1 MQIQPS
7 LSRVADSSGDG
18 AVDSA
23 SSASTQGKRDGGY
36 PAHLSGCWRPA
47 NGPSVHIRPIAPDDS
62 ELIRDLM
69 QSLSFETR
77 YLRFMSAVKE
87 LSPQTVNRL
96 IRIDHRRDAA
106 LIALVNEQGIERAVG
121 VARYMLDDGGES
133 CEFAIVV
140 ADDWQG
146 LGLGHRLMTLLVDTA
161 AARGLQRMH
170 GEVLRINEPMLAFV
184 KELGFSA
191 SVSNDDRTIQ
201 RVERRIA

>member
-1 MQIQPS
+1 MVPG
-7 LSRVADSSGDG
+7 R
-18 AVDSA
+18 
-23 SSASTQGKRDGGY
+23 
-36 PAHLSGCWRPA
+36 RP
-47 NGPSVHIRPIAPDDS
+47 
-62 ELIRDLM
+62 
-69 QSLSFETR
+69 
-77 YLRFMSAVKE
+77 
-87 LSPQTVNRL
+87 
-96 IRIDHRRDAA
+96 RIDHRRDAA

-121 VARYMLDDGGES
+121 VARYMLDNGRES